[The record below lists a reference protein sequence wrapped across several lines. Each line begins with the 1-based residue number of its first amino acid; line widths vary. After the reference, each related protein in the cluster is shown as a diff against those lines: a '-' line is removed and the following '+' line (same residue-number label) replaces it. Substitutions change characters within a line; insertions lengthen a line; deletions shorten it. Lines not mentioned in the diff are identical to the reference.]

1 MHTGRRDGYRQGW
14 NGRRCLT
21 GEPRYRILERSISRR
36 TAELEHDHMVRL
48 YRADD
53 GTLLTYEELY
63 DEVDATPGAI
73 ATPSAPNA
81 QFRIN

>member
-1 MHTGRRDGYRQGW
+1 
-14 NGRRCLT
+14 
-21 GEPRYRILERSISRR
+21 
-36 TAELEHDHMVRL
+36 MVRL

-63 DEVDATPGAI
+63 DEVDATPGGI